1 MTGVVLTTFLAEL
14 DERHKKIAAF
24 NYLVH
29 KLPNPNLALLKTL
42 SQFLIEIVNNSDVNK
57 MTVRNVGIVFAPTL
71 NIPAPVFSMFLTDYD
86 SIFSDTPEFSAT
98 PAAPAVDY
106 SGPADVARTPR
117 RQVFSD
123 MPSTP
128 SYNQSAFPRQD
139 SFPSGPYE
147 DFRAS
152 AQPGYEQRSHAHE
165 PYNYNPMNS
174 MLNPNTENPRSAKA
188 NRRES
193 SMLFMEMNRQDP
205 SIPATHE
212 E

>member
-1 MTGVVLTTFLAEL
+1 MDAVLTTSLTEL

-29 KLPNPNLALLKTL
+29 KLPDPNLALLKAL
-42 SQFLIEIVNNSDVNK
+42 SQFLIEIVNNADVNK

-106 SGPADVARTPR
+106 PGPADVARTPR

-128 SYNQSAFPRQD
+128 YNQSEFPRQD
-139 SFPSGPYE
+139 SFPNGA
-147 DFRAS
+147 FV
-152 AQPGYEQRSHAHE
+152 QPRYEQRSHTYE
-165 PYNYNPMNS
+165 PYNYNQMNS
-174 MLNPNTENPRSAKA
+174 MLNPNIENPRSAKA

-193 SMLFMEMNRQDP
+193 SMLFMEMNRQSP